1 LISRNIHVDK
11 YVYLLYII
19 SREETVSLKFHH
31 KFLHS
36 TVVTLINFQNV
47 GYGRGATGL
56 VLYVLSFL
64 TTVGNAMVIHAIRT
78 ERRLQTVSRQ
88 DRRL

>member
-1 LISRNIHVDK
+1 M
-11 YVYLLYII
+11 YII

-31 KFLHS
+31 RFLHS
-36 TVVTLINFQNV
+36 AVVTLLKFQNV

-88 DRRL
+88 NRRL